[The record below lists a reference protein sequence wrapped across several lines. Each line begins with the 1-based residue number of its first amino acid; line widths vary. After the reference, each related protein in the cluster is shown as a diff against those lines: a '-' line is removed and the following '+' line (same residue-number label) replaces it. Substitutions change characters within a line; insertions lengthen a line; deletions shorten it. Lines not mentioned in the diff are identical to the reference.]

1 MPKVQANGIEIFYE
15 EEGAGEPLLL
25 IAGFACD
32 HTNWSMI
39 IPLLASQYRLIVFDN
54 RGVGQTSAPNTPYS
68 IRQMAEDAA
77 GLLDAIGLSGV
88 HVAGHSMGGQI
99 AQELALAHPERVRT
113 LMLLSSCARIDER
126 GKAVIESWGEL
137 PRLVDAVT
145 GLRLSFPWIYTSHF
159 YATPGA
165 IERVIEEVFSN
176 PFPPT
181 PAGIYLQSRAITSFD
196 TTTRLDQIKCPT
208 LVVVGNEDI
217 LSGLPFSEQLA
228 RGIRGSQLSVL
239 EKCAHGLP
247 TESPEATAAAM
258 LDFLSRNLLSS
269 Q

>member
-15 EEGAGEPLLL
+15 ENGTGEPLLL

-32 HTNWSMI
+32 HTNWSQM
-39 IPLLASQYRLIVFDN
+39 IPLLASRYRVIVFDN
-54 RGVGQTSAPNTPYS
+54 RGVGQSSAPDTPYS

-77 GLLDAIGLSGV
+77 GLLDAVGLRSV

-99 AQELALAHPERVRT
+99 AQELALAHPERVKT
-113 LMLLSSCARIDER
+113 LMLLSSCARIDDR
-126 GKAVIESWGEL
+126 GKAVIESWGDL
-137 PRLVDAVT
+137 PRLVDAET
-145 GLRLSFPWIYTSHF
+145 GLRLSFPWIYTSRF

-165 IERVIEEVFSN
+165 IERIIKQVFSN

-181 PAGIYLQSRAITSFD
+181 PVGIYRQSRAITSCD
-196 TTTRLDQIKCPT
+196 TSTRLDQIKCPT
-208 LVVVGNEDI
+208 LVGVGNEDI

-228 RGIRGSQLSVL
+228 RGIHGSQLAVL

-247 TESPEATAAAM
+247 TESPEATAAVI
-258 LDFLSRNLLSS
+258 LDFLSRKVL
-269 Q
+269 

>member
-1 MPKVQANGIEIFYE
+1 MPKLHANGIEIFYE
-15 EEGAGEPLLL
+15 EKGTGEPLLL

-32 HTNWSMI
+32 HTNWSQM
-39 IPLLASQYRLIVFDN
+39 IPLLASRYRVIVFDN
-54 RGVGQTSAPNTPYS
+54 RGVGQTSAPGTPYS

-77 GLLDAIGLSGV
+77 GLLDAIGLSCV

-99 AQELALAHPERVRT
+99 AQELALAHPERVTT
-113 LMLLSSCARIDER
+113 LTLLASCAKLDER

-176 PFPPT
+176 SFPPS
-181 PAGIYLQSRAITSFD
+181 PLGIYQQSRAITSCD
-196 TTTRLDQIKCPT
+196 TSTRLDGIKCPT

-217 LSGLPFSEQLA
+217 LSRLSLSEQLVQ
-228 RGIRGSQLSVL
+228 GIRGAELVVL
-239 EKCAHGLP
+239 EKGGHGLP
-247 TESPEATAAAM
+247 TESPEATAAV
-258 LDFLSRNLLSS
+258 LLGFLSRDI
-269 Q
+269 

>member
-1 MPKVQANGIEIFYE
+1 MPKVQANGIEMFYE
-15 EEGAGEPLLL
+15 EKGTGEPLLL

-32 HTNWSMI
+32 HTNWSQM
-39 IPLLASQYRLIVFDN
+39 IPLLASRYRVIVFDN

-77 GLLDAIGLSGV
+77 GLLDAIGLSRI

-113 LMLLSSCARIDER
+113 LTLLASCAKLDER

-165 IERVIEEVFSN
+165 IERVIEEVLSN
-176 PFPPT
+176 SFPPS
-181 PAGIYLQSRAITSFD
+181 PLGIYQQSRAITSCD
-196 TTTRLDQIKCPT
+196 TSTRLDGIKCPT

-217 LSGLPFSEQLA
+217 LSRLSFSEQLVQ
-228 RGIRGSQLSVL
+228 GIRGAELVVL
-239 EKCAHGLP
+239 EKCGHGLP
-247 TESPEATAAAM
+247 TESPEATAAV
-258 LDFLSRNLLSS
+258 LLGFLSRDI
-269 Q
+269 

>member
-1 MPKVQANGIEIFYE
+1 MPRVQANGIEIFYE
-15 EEGAGEPLLL
+15 EQGAGQPLLL

-32 HTNWSMI
+32 HANWAKM
-39 IPLLASQYRLIVFDN
+39 IPLLASRYRVIVFDN
-54 RGVGQTSAPNTPYS
+54 RGVGRTSAPDSLYG

-77 GLLDAIGLSGV
+77 GVLDAMGLSRV

-99 AQELALAHPERVRT
+99 AQELAPAHPERVGT
-113 LMLLSSCARIDER
+113 LTLLSSCARIDER

-145 GLRLSFPWIYTSHF
+145 GLRLSFPWIYTSRL

-165 IERVIEEVFSN
+165 VERSIEEVLRN

-196 TTTRLDQIKCPT
+196 STTRLDQIKCPT
-208 LVVVGNEDI
+208 LVVVGDEDI
-217 LSGLPFSEQLA
+217 LSGITFSQQLV
-228 RGIRGSQLSVL
+228 RGIRGSQLIVL
-239 EKCAHGLP
+239 EECAHGLP
-247 TESPEATAAAM
+247 TESPEASAAAI
-258 LDFLSRNLLSS
+258 LGFLARYI
-269 Q
+269 